1 VVGKQ
6 YKVIITEPAFRRYS
20 KTILPYLKKFFS
32 RKRAAEIQQTILEIA
47 KTLEQMP
54 SRGSKETY
62 LQHLKKEYRY
72 VLHKESRYFVLKLIY
87 FIDEDKATVYITD
100 FFPTSMNPDDIVS

>member
-1 VVGKQ
+1 MVGKQ

-20 KTILPYLKKFFS
+20 KTILPYLKKIFS
-32 RKRAAEIQQTILEIA
+32 RKRAMEIQQTILEIS

-54 SRGSKETY
+54 SRGSKEKY

>member
-1 VVGKQ
+1 MVGKQ

-20 KTILPYLKKFFS
+20 KNYIALFEKIFS
-32 RKRAAEIQQTILEIA
+32 RKRAMEIQQTILEIS

-54 SRGSKETY
+54 SRGSKEKY